1 MHINLLEELG
11 RAHRSFIAHNANTCN
26 SNRDTQAGVSQSVM
40 IKKVVR
46 SRAELVELQHP
57 ALGWDRQPNIAL
69 LVTLAPQRQK
79 SLVRRDT
86 QYVWRNRIKRRRLII
101 TAVRAPQDPVQ
112 MRNLDRHSQA
122 RAAYSFRHEPGKTRE
137 SHACRQ

>member
-1 MHINLLEELG
+1 
-11 RAHRSFIAHNANTCN
+11 
-26 SNRDTQAGVSQSVM
+26 M

-46 SRAELVELQHP
+46 PSAELVELQHP
-57 ALGWDRQPNIAL
+57 ALDWDRQPDIAL
-69 LVTLAPQRQK
+69 LVTLATQWQK

-86 QYVWRNRIKRRRLII
+86 EYVRRNRIKRRRLIV

-122 RAAYSFRHEPGKTRE
+122 RAAYSFRHEPGKTSE
-137 SHACRQ
+137 SHTRR